1 MKLNYIGSF
10 TMSFMWEE
18 IMQQPNVLN
27 RCIRANEDV
36 MDALIAEIRQR
47 NIKFVVIAAR
57 GTSDNAAV
65 YGKYVFEILTGI
77 PIILAAPSVFTVYN
91 GSLKFENSLVIG
103 VSQSGEALDVSQ
115 VLKSGN
121 EKGAI
126 TVSIT
131 NFPNSPLAKMSHYD
145 LFCDAGLEKSVA
157 ATKTFTSQMY
167 LLGNLAA
174 KLANNDD
181 LIKEFSTVSENLLK
195 IFESADDIKKI
206 AERYHFV
213 KEMFVLARGINYCIA
228 LETALKV
235 QETTYVGAK
244 AFATS
249 DFHHGPMAMVEKG
262 TPVIIYAP
270 SGPSLIDV
278 QGMISELKNSEADLL
293 VVSDKQEIC
302 ALGNCSVKL
311 PCSGSDFISPF
322 YNIAVAQMLAC
333 SLALEKG
340 LNPDNPRILKKVTLT
355 C

>member
-1 MKLNYIGSF
+1 
-10 TMSFMWEE
+10 MWDE
-18 IMQQPNVLN
+18 ILQQSDVLS
-27 RCIRANEDV
+27 RCIKTNEDV
-36 MDALIAEIRQR
+36 MNALITEIRQKD
-47 NIKFVVIAAR
+47 IKFIVIAAR

-77 PIILAAPSVFTVYN
+77 PVMLAAPSVFTVYN
-91 GSLKFENSLVIG
+91 GKLKLENSMVIAI
-103 VSQSGEALDVSQ
+103 SQSGEALDVAQ
-115 VLKSGN
+115 VLKSAN
-121 EKGAI
+121 ESGVT

-131 NFPNSPLAKMSHYD
+131 NFPNSPLAKISSFH

-157 ATKTFTSQMY
+157 ATKTFTSQLY

-174 KLANNDD
+174 RLANNDD
-181 LIKEFSTVSENLLK
+181 LLKEFSTVPENLLK
-195 IFESADDIKKI
+195 IFEYADDIKRI

-249 DFHHGPMAMVEKG
+249 DFHHGPMAMIEKG

-270 SGPSLIDV
+270 SGSSLNDV

-293 VVSDKQEIC
+293 VISDKQEIC
-302 ALGNCSVKL
+302 DLGNSSFKL
-311 PCSGSDFISPF
+311 PCSANDFISPF
-322 YNIAVAQMLAC
+322 YNIVVAQMLAC
-333 SLALEKG
+333 SLSLEKG
-340 LNPDNPRILKKVTLT
+340 LNPDSPRILKKITLT
-355 C
+355 R